1 MLTQLTVLHLEW
13 WQYLLVAGL
22 GVIAS
27 IINILAGGGSNLILP
42 VLMIMGLPAA
52 IANGTNRVGIFLQS
66 VVGLRAFH
74 KAGKLPKDDLRGI
87 LLPTLSGGLLGALL
101 AAYAPEGILKPA
113 LLLTMLAM
121 AGLMV
126 LRPAVVMPEADT
138 VPLRVRESRSAF
150 GWLFL
155 AGVYGG
161 FVQAGVG
168 FVLIVALAGSLRYDL
183 VRANAL
189 KLACTFFFT
198 AVALLIFI
206 VNGQIWWDVAAVLS
220 LGNMLGARLGVG
232 IAVDVRPITLKRILF
247 AMTLVAVLAALLF

>member
-1 MLTQLTVLHLEW
+1 MSAHFTLLHLDLWE
-13 WQYLLVAGL
+13 YLLVAVL

-42 VLMIMGLPAA
+42 VLMIMGVPAA
-52 IANGTNRVGIFLQS
+52 VANGTNRVGIFLQS
-66 VVGLRAFH
+66 VVGLRGFH
-74 KAGKLPKDDLRGI
+74 KAGKLPTHDLRGI
-87 LLPTLSGGLLGALL
+87 LLPTLGGGLLGAWL
-101 AAYAPEGILKPA
+101 ASAAPEAVLKPA

-121 AGLMV
+121 AAVMAFCPG
-126 LRPAVVMPEADT
+126 VVMPEAGT
-138 VPLRVRESRSAF
+138 VPRRVRESRSAF
-150 GWLFL
+150 AWLFL

-168 FVLIVALAGSLRYDL
+168 FVLLVALAGSLRYDL

-206 VNGQIWWDVAAVLS
+206 VQGQIWWDVAVALA
-220 LGNMLGARLGVG
+220 LGNALGARLGVG
-232 IAVDVRPITLKRILF
+232 MALDLSPLALKRILF
-247 AMTLVAVLAALLF
+247 GMTLIAVLAALF

>member
-1 MLTQLTVLHLEW
+1 MWHLELW
-13 WQYLLVAGL
+13 EYLLVAAL

-27 IINILAGGGSNLILP
+27 VINILAGGGSNLILP

-52 IANGTNRVGIFLQS
+52 IANGTNRVGIFLQA
-66 VVGLRAFH
+66 VVGVRGFH
-74 KAGKLPKDDLRGI
+74 KAGKLPTDDLRGI
-87 LLPTLSGGLLGALL
+87 LLPTLSGGLLGSLL
-101 AAYAPEGILKPA
+101 AAYVPENILKPA

-126 LRPAVVMPEADT
+126 LRPSVVMPEAGT
-138 VPLRVRESRSAF
+138 VPLKVRESRSAF
-150 GWLFL
+150 VWLFL
-155 AGVYGG
+155 SGVYGG

-168 FVLIVALAGSLRYDL
+168 FVLIVALAGALRYDL

-198 AVALLIFI
+198 TVALLVFI
-206 VNGQIWWDVAAVLS
+206 WEGQIWWDVAAVLA

-232 IAVDVRPITLKRILF
+232 IALDVSPLTLKRMLF
-247 AMTLVAVLAALLF
+247 AMTLVAVIAALVF